1 MDDGDNTH
9 DHVLTSLGKTSLNSQ
24 GMVAANHKSDFGG
37 LVAESHPG
45 GEMDK
50 DPLKSSSENS
60 DLDSVGQDVAKS
72 MMTVL
77 LPQVLPLLKEA
88 SRKKSE
94 AKQGVSDP
102 GHLLGAMEFE
112 EKNAGSFVNA
122 SSAGIGKHHL
132 SLLD

>member
-1 MDDGDNTH
+1 MS
-9 DHVLTSLGKTSLNSQ
+9 TSLNKTSLNSQ
-24 GMVAANHKSDFGG
+24 GAVAANCKSDFGG
-37 LVAESHPG
+37 LAAESHPG

-50 DPLKSSSENS
+50 GPLNCSSENS

-77 LPQVLPLLKEA
+77 LPQALPLLKEA
-88 SRKKSE
+88 SRKKNG

-102 GHLLGAMEFE
+102 GGHLSGAVEFK
-112 EKNAGSFVNA
+112 EKNAGSFVNMLPT
-122 SSAGIGKHHL
+122 GTGKHHL